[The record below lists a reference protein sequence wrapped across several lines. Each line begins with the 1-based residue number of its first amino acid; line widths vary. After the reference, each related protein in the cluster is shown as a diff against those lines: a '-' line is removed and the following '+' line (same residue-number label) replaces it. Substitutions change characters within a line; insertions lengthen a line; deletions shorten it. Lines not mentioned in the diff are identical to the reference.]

1 MADATL
7 NIAIKTDPAQPF
19 NIVIKQMQEAEKE
32 AGLLST
38 TVGKIGAAFAGLAA
52 LKGTFDF
59 VLNATQEMEDLTTQ
73 FIAFTGS
80 ARGAELQLQRLQE
93 FASTSPFELT
103 QVANANRILLAFGS
117 TTKQSIEQLRQLGE
131 ASAATGA
138 DLTELATIFGQIQ
151 AEGKLTGERFN
162 QLVERG
168 INIGPELA
176 KSLGVAETSIRK
188 LISES
193 KISGDE
199 VAKAFEKMTTAGGQF
214 EGATGRLGKTVSG
227 QLSTLKDAF
236 TALASE
242 VGGRGTGVF
251 SDWIGVITEASNAL
265 TGYLAK
271 QRELEQGGQNV
282 QRIEEIKNQLE
293 DLRDTLGDLEADIKR
308 NNEGGFSSIRLN
320 LERTEVLQQYKA
332 LNAELVSLTVDRNAQ
347 LAAEQKKA
355 DDAELAK
362 INQKKKDKAAGL
374 LAEQAALEQ
383 AERDKAAEAEIKK
396 VEEKEKRIT
405 EIAFQEAAVRNAI
418 LQEQEGANDE
428 VKILALQEREQTLTS
443 ERLRIEA
450 ERQDLLKQY
459 DNAELLRQQD
469 TLNKKVAAE
478 QKAEQ
483 QRLKVIEDNKKK
495 QFDFERIAA
504 QQQQKFEEA
513 TAIEKLRMTQTVL
526 EQISVLSRNKNRE
539 LAAIGKAAALFQIG
553 IGIPDAAQKAYTSAA
568 IFGPIA
574 GAAAAALAV
583 AAGIQR
589 LNEVRTQQL
598 GFAEGGIVPGVG
610 NKDSVPILATPGEL
624 IVPKSNF
631 KDVQDSLSGGGADQ
645 LVLLQ
650 QSNEIQAR
658 ILDNL
663 VFGAVA
669 DKLTQIIN
677 ALERANNKL
686 DMINIGF
693 SSSLGDIGGSEAP
706 QVREPLDGGRSGGGY
721 GGGGGGGSGQGASQQ
736 SSGPRRDM
744 ERLRGPVRSGL

>member
-1 MADATL
+1 MADAKITL
-7 NIAIKTDPAQPF
+7 QFETIPKDPLA
-19 NIVIKQMQEAEKE
+19 NVAKQAKEAEG
-32 AGLLST
+32 AFQGLGSA
-38 TVGKIGAAFAGLAA
+38 VGKIGAAFAGLAA

-59 VLNATQEMEDLTTQ
+59 VLDSTRQMEDLTTQ

-80 ARGAELQLQRLQE
+80 ADGAAQQLERLSE
-93 FASTSPFELT
+93 FASSSPFELAE
-103 QVANANRILLAFGS
+103 VASANRILLAFGS
-117 TTKQSIEQLRQLGE
+117 TTSASIEQLRQLGE
-131 ASAATGA
+131 VSAATGT
-138 DLTELATIFGQIQ
+138 DLSELATIFGQIQ

-168 INIGPELA
+168 VNIGPAIAE
-176 KSLGVAETSIRK
+176 SLGVAQTSIRS

-193 KISGDE
+193 KISADE
-199 VAKAFEKMTTAGGQF
+199 VGKAFQKMTSEGGQF
-214 EGATGRLGKTVSG
+214 FGSTERLSKTVSG
-227 QLSTLKDAF
+227 SLSTLKDNF
-236 TALASE
+236 TILASTIGKEGIPVFSELVGVINKLVEGNIAYSKAQEKLANETESQKRIRAIGKE
-242 VGGRGTGVF
+242 VQDLNEELIKLKGQKGVF
-251 SDWIGVITEASNAL
+251 NFFGDDQLQLQDKIDRVTLSIRNLTQESLKLSKQEGMAESLKKDAEAL
-265 TGYLAK
+265 
-271 QRELEQGGQNV
+271 RVELEKADK
-282 QRIEEIKNQLE
+282 IDSKA
-293 DLRDTLGDLEADIKR
+293 RDD
-308 NNEGGFSSIRLN
+308 RL
-320 LERTEVLQQYKA
+320 A
-332 LNAELVSLTVDRNAQ
+332 AQ
-347 LAAEQKKA
+347 LAEK
-355 DDAELAK
+355 
-362 INQKKKDKAAGL
+362 
-374 LAEQAALEQ
+374 

-405 EIAFQEAAVRNAI
+405 EIAFQELAVRNA
-418 LQEQEGANDE
+418 LLAEQEGANDE
-428 VKILALQEREQTLTS
+428 AKILALQEREATLTS

-450 ERQDLLKQY
+450 ERLDLLKQF

-478 QKAEQ
+478 QAAEQ
-483 QRLKVIEDNKKK
+483 KRLKVIEDNKKK
-495 QFDFERIAA
+495 QYDFERIAA

-513 TAIEKLRMTQTVL
+513 TAIEKLRMTQSVL

-553 IGIPDAAQKAYTSAA
+553 IGIPDAAQKAYTSAS

-589 LNEVRTQQL
+589 LNEVRSQQL

-610 NKDSVPILATPGEL
+610 NKDRVPILATPGEL

-631 KDVQDSLSGGGADQ
+631 DDVKNSLSGGGADQ

-686 DMINIGF
+686 DMINVGF
-693 SSSLGDIGGSEAP
+693 SSQWTDTGSEAP
-706 QVREPLDGGRSGGGY
+706 QVREPLEGGRGGGGY

-744 ERLRGPVRSGL
+744 ERLRGPVRVSGL